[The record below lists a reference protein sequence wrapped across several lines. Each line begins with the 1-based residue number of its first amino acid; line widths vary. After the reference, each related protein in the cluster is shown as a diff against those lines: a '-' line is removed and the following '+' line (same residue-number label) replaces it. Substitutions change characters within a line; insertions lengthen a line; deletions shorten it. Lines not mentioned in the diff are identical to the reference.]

1 MTIENL
7 RELKHKHPFEKFTIH
22 MADGKSFAVDDP
34 EDLVIRRDW
43 SVDVLVLQ
51 PRGRFSF
58 IYLKN
63 VTHITS
69 EGKLP
74 HFKGRRGRGN
84 GREQD

>member
-7 RELKHKHPFEKFTIH
+7 KELKQKHPFEKFTIH
-22 MADGKSFAVDDP
+22 MSDGKSFNVDDP

-43 SVDVLVLQ
+43 KVDVLVLQ

-58 IYLKN
+58 VYLKN
-63 VTHITS
+63 VTHITG

-74 HFKGRRGRGN
+74 RFKGRRTRGDDQ
-84 GREQD
+84 E